1 MGFKPGAAA
10 IPRRRS
16 QGFGRVG
23 GENPEALAEWGP
35 CGGDRADG
43 AGTLNHGFLLLFL
56 RCGTPDWAVGEG
68 RTVPICGYSEVL

>member
-23 GENPEALAEWGP
+23 GENNEALAEWGP
-35 CGGDRADG
+35 CGGDSADG
-43 AGTLNHGFLLLFL
+43 AWSLNRRLLLLLL
-56 RCGTPDWAVGEG
+56 RYSTPDWEEEER
-68 RTVPICGYSEVL
+68 RTV